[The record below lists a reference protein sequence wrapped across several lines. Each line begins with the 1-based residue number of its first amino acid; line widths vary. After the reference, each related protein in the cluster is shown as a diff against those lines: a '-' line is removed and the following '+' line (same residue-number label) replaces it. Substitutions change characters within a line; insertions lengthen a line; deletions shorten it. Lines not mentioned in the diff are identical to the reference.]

1 MGTEIFTKAASTN
14 PSSLAIQYDLQS
26 LTILLG
32 HTFLIGSFLCIIT
45 YFSNRHLLKDPKEAS
60 EEKINLILGTMNILY
75 LCMGLS
81 CVMILVNNNLAR
93 AFAIG
98 AAIALVRFRIKLGKS
113 SANSNIL
120 FSIVCGI
127 ACGLNELTLA
137 WLSAGAYL
145 LITLLVRIVTGSIQ
159 KKVVKRNEEKAKEIE
174 AV

>member
-1 MGTEIFTKAASTN
+1 MGTEIFTNAGKNSAG
-14 PSSLAIQYDLQS
+14 PLAIQYDFQS
-26 LTILLG
+26 LAVLLG
-32 HTFLIGSFLCIIT
+32 HTFLIGAFLCLIT

-127 ACGLNELTLA
+127 ACGLNELPLA

-159 KKVVKRNEEKAKEIE
+159 KKIQKREESSKPKEVE
-174 AV
+174 A

>member
-1 MGTEIFTKAASTN
+1 
-14 PSSLAIQYDLQS
+14 
-26 LTILLG
+26 
-32 HTFLIGSFLCIIT
+32 
-45 YFSNRHLLKDPKEAS
+45 
-60 EEKINLILGTMNILY
+60 MNILY

-159 KKVVKRNEEKAKEIE
+159 KKVVKNNNNKVNEISPT
-174 AV
+174 